1 MSSFLRRLRKN
12 PDKKLNILLE
22 EDYIA
27 IDFFKSKGFD
37 INYVTL
43 SFFRVCKAKKQIV
56 KLSTNT
62 MNYLNYCYYY
72 SDKNSE
78 NKGRF
83 YLVKNL
89 CKFLNKQHDGIFT
102 PNDANLRKLQSLW
115 SSWDEECSYIY
126 KFCTDKNSIKKYL
139 KVIENVIDDKNVMEI
154 NLECLK
160 IEYEEFKKDSKIE
173 KSSFLNLL
181 EQNQNLIKE
190 NERLRNKYEK
200 SEDRCPICLEN
211 VDNYIVTVCNHKFCN
226 DCFIPWVQKENT
238 CPVCR
243 YNLISPVD
251 GVGLINTEEW
261 V

>member
-12 PDKKLNILLE
+12 TDKKLNILLE
-22 EDYIA
+22 EDYKA

-43 SFFRVCKAKKQIV
+43 SFFRVCKAKKQMIKMNV
-56 KLSTNT
+56 NT

-72 SDKNSE
+72 SDEESGSKTI
-78 NKGRF
+78 F
-83 YLVKNL
+83 YIVKNL
-89 CKFLNKQHDGIFT
+89 CKFLNEQYGGIMT
-102 PNDANLRKLQSLW
+102 PSDANLRKLQSLW
-115 SSWDEECSYIY
+115 TTWTEECSSLY
-126 KFCTDKNSIKKYL
+126 KFCTNNRNINTHL
-139 KVIENVIDDKNVMEI
+139 KVIENVIDDKNIMEI

-160 IEYEEFKKDSKIE
+160 IEHDELKKDCKIE
-173 KSSFLNLL
+173 KSSFIHLL

-251 GVGLINTEEW
+251 GAGLLSTEEW